1 MRDGFQ
7 IVQTEVTADISA
19 AAVVVV
25 PCLTHHLRR
34 HHDGRNGC
42 DGGSHHFFATQIFLN
57 PVING
62 SNAQS
67 APNSKRIEGTSVS
80 IVTLTRLS
88 RCLVEVEHDG
98 QPRHEEEE
106 EHHPEL
112 LNALLSFESLPEET
126 EQTEDERHAVEHIV
140 PLVLSQIRRKF
151 ALVTQHGVVD
161 ERETGNPVAMFE
173 FTVTLDVV
181 LTSCEVPQE
190 ITPVHEVHL
199 IRHEEFQVLS
209 KCRNMDSPLLIVR
222 IRNGFLIHISQ
233 PSLVQTGILG
243 AVDAREEHALVAWI
257 DILNLAIHGYVL
269 VFLVSVLFLLSHVF
283 RSPFIDFVHH
293 LLLVN
298 FWLGSV
304 GRAIEQRTVA
314 ILLTTKVFCQRE
326 HILWRVLIHWRVS
339 S

>member
-1 MRDGFQ
+1 
-7 IVQTEVTADISA
+7 
-19 AAVVVV
+19 
-25 PCLTHHLRR
+25 
-34 HHDGRNGC
+34 
-42 DGGSHHFFATQIFLN
+42 
-57 PVING
+57 
-62 SNAQS
+62 
-67 APNSKRIEGTSVS
+67 
-80 IVTLTRLS
+80 
-88 RCLVEVEHDG
+88 
-98 QPRHEEEE
+98 
-106 EHHPEL
+106 
-112 LNALLSFESLPEET
+112 
-126 EQTEDERHAVEHIV
+126 
-140 PLVLSQIRRKF
+140 
-151 ALVTQHGVVD
+151 
-161 ERETGNPVAMFE
+161 MFE

-199 IRHEEFQVLS
+199 IRHEKFQVLS

-222 IRNGFLIHISQ
+222 ISHGFLIHISQ

-293 LLLVN
+293 LFLVN